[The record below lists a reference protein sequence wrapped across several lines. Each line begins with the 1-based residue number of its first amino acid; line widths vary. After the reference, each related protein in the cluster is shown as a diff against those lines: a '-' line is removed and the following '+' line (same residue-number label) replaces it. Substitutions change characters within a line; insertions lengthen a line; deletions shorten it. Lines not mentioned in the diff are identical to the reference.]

1 MTPNEYKE
9 LVEFIGIK
17 FDRVDTRLGAMDDR
31 LTRVEV
37 GNESLRDDLRAVA
50 EGVLANSRKI
60 EENGRRIEDNGAKI
74 EENSLKIDALTT
86 RVGTL
91 TSKVG
96 TLTSKVGTLT
106 SKVGTLTSK
115 VGALEA
121 SVSTRFDDHEQRIAS
136 LEWDPHPC
144 RTDRVRLWS
153 DSGNAPTR

>member
-96 TLTSKVGTLT
+96 TLTSKVG
-106 SKVGTLTSK
+106 
-115 VGALEA
+115 ALEA